1 MTGLYLC
8 RQRPDFLSE
17 AEGLPQTFARSTIAP
32 HFVGHY
38 GWTLNLKK
46 KWRTLIGD
54 AGFSRTGMPTP
65 HKTEQTLWRDSL
77 AGAER

>member
-17 AEGLPQTFARSTIAP
+17 AEGLAQTFARSTIAP

-38 GWTLNLKK
+38 GWTLNIKQNG
-46 KWRTLIGD
+46 R
-54 AGFSRTGMPTP
+54 P
-65 HKTEQTLWRDSL
+65 
-77 AGAER
+77 